1 MRSAQVA
8 RSGRVV
14 VLSFHQPSPAMFAML
29 DAVWLM
35 GAGHIVFSGRCWLG
49 LDLGPRLGFG

>member
-1 MRSAQVA
+1 M
-8 RSGRVV
+8 V